1 MNRPGLPVLPA
12 EFARVVGSLA
22 GETSEGVV
30 LCAALAADAT
40 AGGHVCLDLARVA
53 GRAPFDGAPE
63 LPPLGEL
70 LVRLA
75 GSPLATRPGG
85 FAPLVL
91 DGTRLYLHR
100 YWRYEVSLADEL
112 LTRAQAA
119 AAPMEIDRVRG
130 VLDRLFPH
138 SGDAPDMQKV
148 AAGAAILRGLSVI
161 SGGPGTGKTSTAARI
176 LAALVELAGGRRLAI
191 GLAAPTGK
199 AAARLE
205 ASLAAQPATRDLG
218 LRAVTLHRL
227 LGFSGGSVPR
237 FDAANRLP
245 LEVLVVDEAS
255 MIDLA
260 LAAKLVR
267 ALPPTTRL
275 ILLGDKDQLAS
286 VEAGAVLASIAAGAK
301 GFSPA
306 MRTAL
311 ARATG
316 EQLPEGREATPLG
329 DSVVLL
335 ERSYRFGAASGIG
348 RLARAVRSGEADA
361 ALSVLD
367 DGGEAAWQSHD
378 AEALGAAVFAAYEPY
393 FAAVASG
400 ADAATCFAALA
411 RFRALAALRGGPFGV
426 EAINRS
432 VERRLAAR
440 DQAVLH
446 RRWYPGRPVMVTRND
461 YALRLANGDVG
472 IALADASVNG
482 GIAIVFE
489 TPEGGF
495 RKLSPA
501 RMPEC
506 ETVYAMTVHKSQG
519 SEFDDVLLVLP
530 TEPSPVLSRE
540 LVYTGVTRARR
551 RVVVAARP
559 EVLRAAIEARV
570 ERDSGLADRLR
581 HAVR

>member
-1 MNRPGLPVLPA
+1 VNRPGLPVLPA
-12 EFARVVGSLA
+12 EFARVVGTLA
-22 GETSEGVV
+22 GETSEGAV
-30 LCAALAADAT
+30 LCAALAAHAT

-53 GRAPFDGAPE
+53 GCAPFDGVLALPALDE
-63 LPPLGEL
+63 LIAL
-70 LVRLA
+70 LA
-75 GSPLATRPGG
+75 ASPLTTRPGG

-100 YWRYEVSLADEL
+100 YWHYEVSLAAEL
-112 LTRAQAA
+112 LARAQAPA
-119 AAPMEIDRVRG
+119 AAVQIDRVRG
-130 VLDRLFPH
+130 VLDRLFPP
-138 SGDAPDMQKV
+138 SGDAPDMQKI
-148 AAGAAILRGLSVI
+148 AAATAILKGLSVI

-176 LAALVELAGGRRLAI
+176 LAALVELAGGKRLAI

-205 ASLAAQPATRDLG
+205 AALAALPATRDLG

-227 LGFSGGSVPR
+227 LGFSGGAMPR
-237 FDAANRLP
+237 FDAANPLP
-245 LEVLVVDEAS
+245 LDVLVVDEAS

-267 ALPPTTRL
+267 ALPPATRL

-306 MRTAL
+306 MRSAL

-316 EQLPEGREATPLG
+316 ERLPEGGEATPLG

-335 ERSYRFGAASGIG
+335 ERSYRFDAASGIG
-348 RLARAVRSGEADA
+348 RLARAVRSGDAEA

-367 DGGEAAWQSHD
+367 EGGEAAWQAHE

-400 ADAATCFAALA
+400 ADPANCFAALA

-440 DQAVLH
+440 DAAVLH

-472 IALADASVNG
+472 IALADPSANG

-489 TPEGGF
+489 TAEGGF

-530 TEPSPVLSRE
+530 AEPSPVLSRE
-540 LVYTGVTRARR
+540 LVYTGVTRAKR
-551 RVVVAARP
+551 RVALASTP
-559 EVLRAAIEARV
+559 EILRAALATRV
-570 ERDSGLADRLR
+570 ERDSGLAERL
-581 HAVR
+581 AVARR